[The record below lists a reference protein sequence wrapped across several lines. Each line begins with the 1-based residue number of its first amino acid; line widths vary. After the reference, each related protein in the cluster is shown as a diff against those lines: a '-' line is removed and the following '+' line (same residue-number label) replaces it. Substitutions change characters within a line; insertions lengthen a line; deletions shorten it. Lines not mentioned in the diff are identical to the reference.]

1 MDKVKKIDIHAHATP
16 YLQYAPKNSV
26 TKHSLVSPEQLF
38 EMYDTVDI
46 EKGVL
51 LPLTSPEG
59 ITEQVTSSDCKFM
72 ADRYSDRF
80 FWFCNVDPR
89 AMRNNPTFDL
99 SHLLNHYKGLGAK
112 GVGEL
117 TANLYADDPYI
128 DNLFYHC
135 AECDM
140 PVLIHVGPTF
150 GNCYGIID
158 ELGLPRIEK
167 MLKKH
172 KNLKLIGHSQ
182 PFWAEISQDVNEKN
196 RNDFPTGKIKEGR
209 LIELMRDY
217 ENLYCDFSANSG
229 RNAFMRDPEY
239 TAKFVEE
246 FSNRL
251 LYGCDICA
259 TFNTQHTQLNDFLDT
274 MLKDNQISLINYN
287 KIVRHNAEALLKL
300 K

>member
-1 MDKVKKIDIHAHATP
+1 
-16 YLQYAPKNSV
+16 
-26 TKHSLVSPEQLF
+26 
-38 EMYDTVDI
+38 
-46 EKGVL
+46 
-51 LPLTSPEG
+51 
-59 ITEQVTSSDCKFM
+59 
-72 ADRYSDRF
+72 
-80 FWFCNVDPR
+80 
-89 AMRNNPTFDL
+89 
-99 SHLLNHYKGLGAK
+99 
-112 GVGEL
+112 
-117 TANLYADDPYI
+117 
-128 DNLFYHC
+128 
-135 AECDM
+135 
-140 PVLIHVGPTF
+140 
-150 GNCYGIID
+150 
-158 ELGLPRIEK
+158 

-182 PFWAEISQDVNEKN
+182 PFWAEISQDVNEQN
-196 RNDFPTGKIKEGR
+196 LNGFPTGKIKEGR

-274 MLKDNQISLINYN
+274 MLKDNQISLVNYN
-287 KIVRHNAEALLKL
+287 KIVRHNAETLLKL